1 MGVVSGCNYWCGGY
15 IKKVEE
21 VLLGQRFLCS
31 SDYCIIGS
39 SIGYDYL
46 EQGCTLSSYRIDL
59 VKV

>member
-15 IKKVEE
+15 IKNVEE
-21 VLLGQRFLCS
+21 VLLGQRLYS

-39 SIGYDYL
+39 SIGYYYL